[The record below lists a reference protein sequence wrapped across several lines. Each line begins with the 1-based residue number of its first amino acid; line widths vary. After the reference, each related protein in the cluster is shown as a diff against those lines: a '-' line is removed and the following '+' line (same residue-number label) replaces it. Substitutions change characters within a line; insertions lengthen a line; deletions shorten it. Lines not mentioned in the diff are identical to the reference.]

1 MKNIYLIACTKSKQ
15 NYRCSAEEM
24 YMKSSLY
31 RVSYEYCINFVQDK
45 YSQVYILSA
54 KHHLLP
60 LSKVIDPYN
69 ETMNSMNTVEKKE
82 WGQFVYNQMK
92 ETFDM
97 NNTHF
102 IFLTGKE
109 YMNPIIPYLETNQYS
124 NPIPLRYGIGNRMR
138 WLKDNSVKQLLEA
151 KELRNI
157 EYLHT
162 IPNNMPG
169 WYKWW
174 APEKTLKL
182 LLNSPYISKKYFS
195 DLLPNL
201 TTKKI
206 KGINYY
212 YIYVGVAIKE
222 SIRARLNWHVNQHH
236 TKSSVESGF
245 LSTLRQTISSLVAGN
260 QYDEESTNKL
270 IDTLIIEYYPVNMA
284 IKSIEAKEKIERIEK
299 EELSNNM
306 LPLNLRD
313 NKNIIVKSYLNELS
327 RARKQSK

>member
-1 MKNIYLIACTKSKQ
+1 MKNVYLIACTKSKQ
-15 NYRCSAEEM
+15 NYRCAVEEM

-31 RVSYEYCINFVQDK
+31 RLSYEYCINSVHDK
-45 YSQVYILSA
+45 YSQIYILSA

-69 ETMNSMNTVEKKE
+69 ETLIDMNSTEKKE

-109 YMNPIIPYLETNQYS
+109 YMKPITPYLETYQYS
-124 NPIPLRYGIGNRMR
+124 NPIPLRYGIGNRMK
-138 WLKDNSVKQLLEA
+138 WLKDNAVKQLIEA
-151 KELRNI
+151 KKLRNI
-157 EYLHT
+157 EYLHN

-174 APEKTLKL
+174 APEKALKL
-182 LLNSPYISKKYFS
+182 LLDSPYISKNYFS

-201 TTKKI
+201 ATKNI
-206 KGINYY
+206 NGINYY
-212 YIYVGVAIKE
+212 YVYVGVAIKE
-222 SIRARLNWHVNQHH
+222 SIRDRLNWHVNQHH

-260 QYDEESTNKL
+260 QYDEDATNKL
-270 IDTLIIEYYPVNMA
+270 IDTLIIEYYPVNML
-284 IKSIEAKEKIERIEK
+284 IKSIEAKEKIESIEK
-299 EELSNNM
+299 EELANNM

-313 NKNIIVKSYLNELS
+313 NKNSIVKSYLSELS
-327 RARKQSK
+327 YARKKSK

>member
-1 MKNIYLIACTKSKQ
+1 MKNVYLIACTKSKQ
-15 NYRCSAEEM
+15 NYQCTVEEM
-24 YMKSSLY
+24 YMTSALY
-31 RVSYEYCINFVQDK
+31 RLSYEYCINIVSDK
-45 YSQVYILSA
+45 YSQIYILSA

-60 LSKVIDPYN
+60 LSKVINPYN
-69 ETMNSMNTVEKKE
+69 ETLIDMKSNEKKE
-82 WGQFVYNQMK
+82 WGQIVYKQMK

-109 YMNPIIPYLETNQYS
+109 YMKPIIPYLENYQYS
-124 NPIPLRYGIGNRMR
+124 NPIPVRYGIGNRMK
-138 WLKDNSVKQLLEA
+138 WLKNNSVKQLIEA
-151 KELRNI
+151 KQLRSA

-174 APEKTLKL
+174 ASEQSLKL
-182 LLNSPYISKKYFS
+182 LLNSPYISKKYYS
-195 DLLPNL
+195 DLLSHL
-201 TTKKI
+201 TFKNI
-206 KGINYY
+206 NGINYY

-222 SIRARLNWHVNQHH
+222 SIRDRLNWHVNQHH

-270 IDTLIIEYYPVNMA
+270 IDTLIIEYYPINMA
-284 IKSIEAKEKIERIEK
+284 IKSIKAKEKIERIEK
-299 EELSNNM
+299 EELANNT

-313 NKNIIVKSYLNELS
+313 NKNNIVKSYLKELS
-327 RARKQSK
+327 HIRKQSK

>member
-1 MKNIYLIACTKSKQ
+1 MKNVYLIACTKLKQ
-15 NYRCSAEEM
+15 EYCCTAEEM

-31 RVSYEYCINFVQDK
+31 KLSYEYCMNQVDNK
-45 YSQVYILSA
+45 DSQIYILSA

-60 LSKVIDPYN
+60 LQKVIDPYN
-69 ETMNSMNTVEKKE
+69 ETLINKNTKEKKE
-82 WGQFVYNQMK
+82 WGKIVYNQMK

-97 NNTHF
+97 DNTHF
-102 IFLTGKE
+102 IFLTGRE
-109 YMNPIIPYLETNQYS
+109 YMKPIIPYLETYQYS

-138 WLKDNSVKQLLEA
+138 WLKDNKVKRLIEA

-157 EYLHT
+157 EHLRS
-162 IPNNMPG
+162 IPNNIPG

-174 APEKTLKL
+174 APETTLEL
-182 LLNSPYISKKYFS
+182 LLNSPYISQKYFL
-195 DLLPNL
+195 DLLPHL
-201 TTKKI
+201 TTKNI
-206 KGINYY
+206 NGINYY

-222 SIRARLNWHVNQHH
+222 SIRDRLNWHVNQHH

-270 IDTLIIEYYPVNMA
+270 IDTLIIEYYPVETS
-284 IKSIEAKEKIERIEK
+284 IKSLEAKEQIERIEK
-299 EELSNNM
+299 EELANNA

-313 NKNIIVKSYLNELS
+313 NKNYILKNYLKELS
-327 RARKQSK
+327 HARKQSK